1 MQEIPS
7 KSDIICERRN
17 KVYVKDQTPSFM
29 HKKRYHFFFKSWDT
43 GKKGMNMESL

>member
-7 KSDIICERRN
+7 KSDSICERRN

-29 HKKRYHFFFKSWDT
+29 HEKEVSFFLNHETQGEK
-43 GKKGMNMESL
+43 E